1 MKFLAKNT
9 EKLKYSSEKLKHFK
23 ERVQL
28 LKDSTVFG
36 IGGMYAVGLTDCNG
50 KVELFVK
57 STYGKQIEFKLKDV
71 PLIAATM
78 AIAKAE
84 CDFYDAPE
92 VDFDCDN
99 RGYPSEDDDVRENLP
114 SRKVVS
120 IEHLMPR
127 SEVVALM
134 EHEMV
139 KICNTKSNVSMEIAV
154 EYVEGI
160 VWAMSQLT
168 NIKEKH

>member
-28 LKDSTVFG
+28 VKGSTVFG
-36 IGGMYAVGLTDCNG
+36 VGGMYAVGLTDCNG
-50 KVELFVK
+50 KVEIFVK
-57 STYGKQIEFKLKDV
+57 STYGKQIEFKPKDV

-78 AIAKAE
+78 IIAKAE
-84 CDFYDAPE
+84 CDNYDAPE
-92 VDFDCDN
+92 KDFDCDN
-99 RGYPSEDDDVRENLP
+99 RGYPDKDVDVCNEEP
-114 SRKVVS
+114 SRKVLS
-120 IEHLMPR
+120 IGHLMPH

-139 KICNTKSNVSMEIAV
+139 KIVNTKSNVSLEIEL
-154 EYVEGI
+154 EYIEGI
-160 VWAMSQLT
+160 VWAMNQLT
-168 NIKEKH
+168 NIKEK